1 MTPSPGAGADAR
13 HGDRCHTAAGSA
25 ETCADLGLPCG
36 DWKAIRSA
44 TVLHPRSVIF
54 SGGIPGSMRRILIK
68 YIYGIGQLVARGR
81 GQACNLF
88 HLYLY
93 ARFAHLKKK

>member
-36 DWKAIRSA
+36 DKKAIRSA

-54 SGGIPGSMRRILIK
+54 GGGIPGSMRRILIK
-68 YIYGIGQLVARGR
+68 YIYGIGQLVAPGR

-88 HLYLY
+88 HLHLY
-93 ARFAHLKKK
+93 AIFALF